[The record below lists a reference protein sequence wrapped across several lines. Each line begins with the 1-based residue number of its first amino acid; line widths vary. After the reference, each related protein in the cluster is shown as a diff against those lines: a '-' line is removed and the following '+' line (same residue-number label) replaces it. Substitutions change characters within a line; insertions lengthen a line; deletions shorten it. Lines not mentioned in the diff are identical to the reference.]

1 MVIFGPHIYKV
12 RRFFHVIAGKRHHI
26 HYMSVAFQIGKQKMR
41 KQERSEIVDRYGL
54 LVSVA
59 GKSIIFGHDSGII
72 EKPVKFPVI
81 KGPCK
86 LPYGGERIQP

>member
-1 MVIFGPHIYKV
+1 
-12 RRFFHVIAGKRHHI
+12 
-26 HYMSVAFQIGKQKMR
+26 MSVAFKIGKQKMR

-54 LVSVA
+54 LLSVA